1 MLFAAV
7 ESKGYE
13 KICKKPLFG
22 HLIFS
27 DTTLK
32 IKCSAQ
38 VPGGLGI
45 LERKEIQ
52 HTIYEPLNWEM
63 PMEKWKHKSLG
74 DSIPLLLISILPF
87 LEKTIFN

>member
-38 VPGGLGI
+38 VPGGLGF
-45 LERKEIQ
+45 LEKKEIQ
-52 HTIYEPLNWEM
+52 HTIYEPLNWRNAYEAM
-63 PMEKWKHKSLG
+63 KRLRGYTVHFTP
-74 DSIPLLLISILPF
+74 
-87 LEKTIFN
+87 

>member
-38 VPGGLGI
+38 VPGELGF
-45 LERKEIQ
+45 LEKKEIQ
-52 HTIYEPLNWEM
+52 HIIYEPLNWGNAYEAM
-63 PMEKWKHKSLG
+63 KRLRGYTVHFTP
-74 DSIPLLLISILPF
+74 
-87 LEKTIFN
+87 

>member
-1 MLFAAV
+1 MKYASSSSPFVNNRIYLLKQ
-7 ESKGYE
+7 SIK
-13 KICKKPLFG
+13 
-22 HLIFS
+22 LINW
-27 DTTLK
+27 L
-32 IKCSAQ
+32 IINIYQ
-38 VPGGLGI
+38 VPGGLRI

-74 DSIPLLLISILPF
+74 DSILLLLISILPF